1 MIIFKKIAG
10 IREKL
15 GMLRHKGNIG
25 FVPTMGA
32 LHDGHLEL
40 LHTARKENMFTV
52 ASIFV
57 NPTQF
62 NDPKDFQKYPI
73 TIEKDIDKLI
83 RAGCDLLFLP
93 DQDEIYPGGFT
104 ALEDYDL
111 GNLDQI
117 LEGKFRPGHF
127 QGVCRV
133 VNRLLDAV
141 EPDCLYLGQKD
152 YQQCLVI
159 RRLLDITGRGT
170 SLRICDTVREPDGL
184 AMSSRNMR
192 LSPSQRAIAPNIYK
206 VLQHCYKHLHEGNL
220 QTLRNEAFSELT
232 REGFRVD
239 YLEFAHAFSLEI
251 KTSWNGIE
259 PLVVL
264 VAVFMEDVRL
274 IDNKLLTLYPMSN

>member
-1 MIIFKKIAG
+1 MIIYKKIAG

-15 GMLRHKGNIG
+15 GALRHKGKVG

-32 LHDGHLEL
+32 LHEGHLEL
-40 LHTARKENMFTV
+40 LQSARKENMFAV

-57 NPTQF
+57 NPAQF
-62 NDPKDFQKYPI
+62 NDPKDFQKYPV

-83 RAGCDLLFLP
+83 RAGCDILFLP

-111 GNLDQI
+111 GSLDQI
-117 LEGKFRPGHF
+117 LEGKFRPGHY

-133 VNRLLDAV
+133 VNRLLDVV

-170 SLRICDTVREPDGL
+170 SMRICDTVREPDGL

-192 LSPSQRAIAPNIYK
+192 LSPSQRAIAPDIYK
-206 VLQHCYKHLHEGNL
+206 VLQHCHKHLREGNL
-220 QTLRNEAFSELT
+220 QHLRDEACNELT
-232 REGFRVD
+232 RQGFRVD
-239 YLEFAHAFSLEI
+239 YLEFAHALSLDI
-251 KTSWNGIE
+251 KTSWNGID
-259 PLVVL
+259 PMVVL

-274 IDNKLLTLYPMSN
+274 IDNKLLTF